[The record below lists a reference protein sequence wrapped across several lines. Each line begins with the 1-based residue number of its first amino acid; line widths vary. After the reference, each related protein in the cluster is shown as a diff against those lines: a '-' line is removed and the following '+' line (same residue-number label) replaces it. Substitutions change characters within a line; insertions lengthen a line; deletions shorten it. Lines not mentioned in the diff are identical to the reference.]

1 MRPPIRW
8 LVALLLCALP
18 LGVEAQVRPDSTRR
32 DSTRRDSVIAP
43 IVAPA
48 GPLAVQDTSRRPTRR
63 AVVLRPPLSPR
74 RAFFLSALIPGL
86 AQSRLER
93 GTSGALF
100 AGIELAALAMLR
112 RSMADV
118 REVRRQGT
126 DTIPGNFQVNPTT
139 GAIAPVGALPPRFEA
154 TMERSRKLHVE
165 DWTAALIFN
174 HLIAG
179 ADAFVGAQL
188 WDVPTRLTMVPTQQ
202 GLALV
207 ATIRF

>member
-1 MRPPIRW
+1 MRW
-8 LVALLLCALP
+8 LLAVLLLAIP
-18 LGVEAQVRPDSTRR
+18 VRAEAQVRPDSVRR
-32 DSTRRDSVIAP
+32 DSTTRDSAVVP
-43 IVAPA
+43 VVVPA
-48 GPLAVQDTSRRPTRR
+48 LPVTVPDSSRRPTRR
-63 AVVLRPPLSPR
+63 PVVLRPPLSPR
-74 RAFFLSALIPGL
+74 RAFLLSALVPGL

-126 DTIPGNFQVNPTT
+126 DTIPGNFQVNPAT
-139 GAIAPVGALPPRFEA
+139 GAVTAVGALPPRFEA
-154 TMERSRKLHVE
+154 SMERSRKLHVE

-188 WDVPTRLTMVPTQQ
+188 WDVPTRVSMVPTQQ

-207 ATIRF
+207 TTIRF

>member
-1 MRPPIRW
+1 VRLSIRW
-8 LVALLLCALP
+8 LVVVLLLAIP
-18 LGVEAQVRPDSTRR
+18 WRVEAQVRPDSTRR
-32 DSTRRDSVIAP
+32 DSTSRDSAVVP
-43 IVAPA
+43 VVAPA
-48 GPLAVQDTSRRPTRR
+48 MPVTAQDTSRRPTRR
-63 AVVLRPPLSPR
+63 PVVLRPPLSPR
-74 RAFFLSALIPGL
+74 RAFLLSALIPGL

-100 AGIELAALAMLR
+100 AGVELAALAMLR

-126 DTIPGNFQVNPTT
+126 DTIPGNFQVNPST
-139 GAIAPVGALPPRFEA
+139 GAVTAVGTLPPRFEP

-165 DWTAALIFN
+165 DWTAAIIFN

-188 WDVPTRLTMVPTQQ
+188 WDVPTRVSMVPTQQ

-207 ATIRF
+207 TTIRF